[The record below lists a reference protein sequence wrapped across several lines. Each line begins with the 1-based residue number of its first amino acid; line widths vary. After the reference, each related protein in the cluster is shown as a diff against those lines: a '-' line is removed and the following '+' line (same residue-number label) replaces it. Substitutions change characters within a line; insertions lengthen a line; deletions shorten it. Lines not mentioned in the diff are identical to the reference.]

1 MRFTQHPH
9 RRGFTLAALAV
20 LLGIAM
26 LSLTQCRIVTDAV
39 TGVDAK
45 SVSSLH
51 GKSTCV
57 QSCNERYK
65 ACKRAED
72 AAHKKSD
79 DRCRKG
85 HSAERKLCQKAE
97 QNRHKDA
104 HKACVR
110 EKNACKKGCYNEGGG
125 GGGR

>member
-26 LSLTQCRIVTDAV
+26 LSLTQCRLVTDAV
-39 TGVDAK
+39 TGVDVK
-45 SVSSLH
+45 SASSLH

-57 QSCNERYK
+57 QSCNEKYK

-72 AAHKKSD
+72 AVHKQKD
-79 DRCRKG
+79 GECRKG
-85 HSAERKLCQKAE
+85 QSAERKLCQKTE
-97 QNRHKDA
+97 QRRHQDEQ
-104 HKACVR
+104 KACVR
-110 EKNACKKGCYNEGGG
+110 EKNGCKNGCYNEGGG
-125 GGGR
+125 GDH